1 MISKSL
7 IQFSVDG
14 WSCVIHL
21 GPNYDGGNENNGDLL
36 QKVPCMQCY
45 AQCPQS
51 CRRPLL
57 THASVRDSWTLTCK
71 SESVSHGV
79 RDPFSWVLVHTSFC
93 LYIQESVSPVLCKFW
108 GLYGGVNGDHP
119 QEGLSYAIHRS
130 DAPRAPTPVAVH
142 C

>member
-71 SESVSHGV
+71 SESVSRGV
-79 RDPFSWVLVHTSFC
+79 RDLSPGSWCTQVSVCTLQGAVSQSCVSSGSSTVGLIATSKR
-93 LYIQESVSPVLCKFW
+93 V
-108 GLYGGVNGDHP
+108 
-119 QEGLSYAIHRS
+119 YAIPRS
-130 DAPRAPTPVAVH
+130 ATCQAAPPAAVY